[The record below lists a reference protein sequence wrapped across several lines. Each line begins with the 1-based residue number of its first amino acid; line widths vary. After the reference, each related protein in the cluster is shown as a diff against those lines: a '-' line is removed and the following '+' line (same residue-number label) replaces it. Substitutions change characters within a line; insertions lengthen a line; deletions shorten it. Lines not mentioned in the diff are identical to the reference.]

1 MQGKYSVWLKLT
13 ACLLA
18 GLAITSYLIPAGGRG
33 EDWTPIMGILGGA
46 SNILIALSL
55 LLINVKSVNNVFNPA
70 LSVAFFLFIALLNPS
85 ASYFS
90 PIHPALLLF
99 VCGQYSFISGRKFAS
114 MFFISCAALCYA
126 PLVWILPLVLV
137 ISIIGAADIL
147 RVLLKQLG
155 GILMPFLYMLC
166 FRYMAYSDALVYA
179 EEYMYRAMEFSSPF
193 QSLNFVSIFL
203 VICICVVALHAISY
217 MFRSLHKNNIM
228 TEHILK
234 MELMSLIHGLAVFF
248 MYGGNSA
255 EPLNMLFA
263 LPLSI
268 LLSHY
273 FAANIKAASARSELA
288 ILYCAAIISRLYYF
302 I

>member
-1 MQGKYSVWLKLT
+1 MQGKYTVWLKLT

-33 EDWTPIMGILGGA
+33 EDWTPLMGILGGIF
-46 SNILIALSL
+46 NVLISLSL
-55 LLINVKSVNNVFNPA
+55 LLINVKSVNNVFNPS
-70 LSVAFFLFIALLNPS
+70 LSVAFFLLVTLLNPA

-90 PIHPALLLF
+90 PVHPALLLF
-99 VCGQYSFISGRKFAS
+99 VCGQYSFISERKFAS

-126 PLVWILPLVLV
+126 PLMWILPLVLV
-137 ISIIGAADIL
+137 VSVIGAADTL

-155 GILMPFLYMLC
+155 GILLPFLYMFC

-179 EEYMYRAMEFSSPF
+179 EEYMYRAMEFSPPLHSV
-193 QSLNFVSIFL
+193 NFVSIFL
-203 VICICVVALHAISY
+203 VICICVAALHSISY
-217 MFRSLHKNNIM
+217 MFRRLHKNNIM
-228 TEHILK
+228 TEHILR
-234 MELMSLIHGLAVFF
+234 MEFMSLLLGLAVFF
-248 MYGGNSA
+248 LFGGCSS
-255 EPLNMLFA
+255 EPLNMLVA

-273 FAANIKAASARSELA
+273 FTGNIKAASARGELA
-288 ILYCAAIISRLYYF
+288 ILYCAAIISRLYHF